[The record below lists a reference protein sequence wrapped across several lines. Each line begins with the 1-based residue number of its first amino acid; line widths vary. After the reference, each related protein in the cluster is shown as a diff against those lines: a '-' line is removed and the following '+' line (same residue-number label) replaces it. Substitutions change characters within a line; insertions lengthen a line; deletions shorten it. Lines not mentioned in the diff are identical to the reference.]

1 MTGKQFFGR
10 FWFVF
15 STGFTVGVLILL
27 AHSLLH
33 PENFA
38 RYDMRM
44 VGCVAFV
51 SAVCAVASALLFWRR
66 MSRLQ
71 LWLRRIVLMV
81 ITICSIWLSLWL
93 IYGGSPAARL
103 HVISK
108 SAVSMLIFCVPL
120 YLLVDWLE
128 RRRIARINEKLAE
141 MQEREK

>member
-10 FWFVF
+10 FWFAF
-15 STGFTVGVLILL
+15 STGFTVGGLILL

-33 PENFA
+33 LEKITM
-38 RYDMRM
+38 YDMRM

-71 LWLRRIVLMV
+71 IWLRRIVLMV
-81 ITICSIWLSLWL
+81 ITICSSWLSLWL
-93 IYGGSPAARL
+93 IYGGSLAARM
-103 HVISK
+103 HVIPK
-108 SAVSMLIFCVPL
+108 AAAAMLIFCVPL
-120 YLLVDWLE
+120 YLLVDWLD

-141 MQEREK
+141 MQERKE